1 MAGPNDKGPRWEPL
15 SVYLARALPGRNLP
29 LRCNDFV
36 GPLRLESLF
45 GEQRRRGIIRVRGRP
60 EKPHAPLVEIPPG
73 EWFGY
78 VLHEQADRLEHVH
91 SKTTFYGT
99 EVCKIAAPP
108 RRVRRTVRNYKA
120 HNVLVAA
127 IDAYQRDHPGA
138 GYPEI
143 VKAVFTSTG
152 ASREAVRTAMRDRSQ
167 KPRRGPR

>member
-60 EKPHAPLVEIPPG
+60 EKPNAPLVEIPPG
-73 EWFGY
+73 ESFGY
-78 VLHEQADRLEHVH
+78 VLHEHADRLEHVH

-99 EVCKIAAPP
+99 EVCEIAAPP
-108 RRVRRTVRNYKA
+108 RRVRRTVAKP
-120 HNVLVAA
+120 HNELVAA
-127 IDAYQRDHPGA
+127 IEAYERYHPRA
-138 GYPEI
+138 GYHEI
-143 VKAVFTSTG
+143 VKTVMTSTS

>member
-15 SVYLARALPGRNLP
+15 SVYLARALPRRSSP
-29 LRCNDFV
+29 LRANDFV
-36 GPLRLESLF
+36 GLLRLESLF

-60 EKPHAPLVEIPPG
+60 EKPNARLVEIPPG
-73 EWFGY
+73 EWFGH
-78 VLHEQADRLEHVH
+78 VLHEHADRLEHQH

-99 EVCKIAAPP
+99 EVCEIAAPP
-108 RRVRRTVRNYKA
+108 RRVRRTVGKP
-120 HNVLVAA
+120 HNELVAA

-138 GYPEI
+138 GYHEI
-143 VKAVFTSTG
+143 AKAVGASTG

>member
-1 MAGPNDKGPRWEPL
+1 MADPNDKGPRWERL
-15 SVYLARALPGRNLP
+15 SVYLARALPGRNSP

-36 GPLRLESLF
+36 GPLRLESSF
-45 GEQRRRGIIRVRGRP
+45 GEQRRRGKIRVRGRP
-60 EKPHAPLVEIPPG
+60 GMPHAPLVEIPPG

-78 VLHEQADRLEHVH
+78 VLHEQADRYEHVH

-99 EVCKIAAPP
+99 EVCEIATPP
-108 RRVRRTVRNYKA
+108 RGVRRTVGKR
-120 HNVLVAA
+120 HDELVAA

-143 VKAVFTSTG
+143 VKAVITSTG

>member
-15 SVYLARALPGRNLP
+15 SVYLARALPRRSSP
-29 LRCNDFV
+29 LRANDFV

-60 EKPHAPLVEIPPG
+60 EKPNARLVEIPPG

-78 VLHEQADRLEHVH
+78 VLHEQADRFEHVH

-99 EVCKIAAPP
+99 EVCEIATPP
-108 RRVRRTVRNYKA
+108 RGVRRTVGKR
-120 HNVLVAA
+120 HDELVAA

-138 GYPEI
+138 GYHEI
-143 VKAVFTSTG
+143 VKAVITSTG
-152 ASREAVRTAMRDRSQ
+152 ASRDAVRRAMPDRSQ